1 MVQFAIS
8 SIFGMNFQV
17 LIFCIEVDIF
27 LVSSDKI
34 SFMENIFPP
43 FLYQRKNYR
52 KWNILSLTSMQ
63 NLFIRFFLSPMWF
76 VKVVVCFYR
85 YIKLLFSYNETF
97 THFLYIIV
105 NTCWKKYLNVFIIC
119 IFWFLTILD
128 FKSYTMKV
136 YFKTPDFSLLEEYLK
151 HEYQTAN
158 FDFLSVICL
167 HYLSFMFSL

>member
-1 MVQFAIS
+1 MIS
-8 SIFGMNFQV
+8 FWFPVTKFRLWKIYFHH
-17 LIFCIEVDIF
+17 FCINVRIIEKKYSIPHEHA
-27 LVSSDKI
+27 K
-34 SFMENIFPP
+34 SFH
-43 FLYQRKNYR
+43 QV
-52 KWNILSLTSMQ
+52 
-63 NLFIRFFLSPMWF
+63 FLSPMWF

>member
-1 MVQFAIS
+1 MLIS
-8 SIFGMNFQV
+8 FWFPVTKFRLWKIYFHH
-17 LIFCIEVDIF
+17 FCINVRIIEKKYSIPHEHA
-27 LVSSDKI
+27 K
-34 SFMENIFPP
+34 SFH
-43 FLYQRKNYR
+43 QV
-52 KWNILSLTSMQ
+52 
-63 NLFIRFFLSPMWF
+63 FLSPMWF

-85 YIKLLFSYNETF
+85 YIKLLFSYNGTF

-151 HEYQTAN
+151 HEWPLILIFCPLYVCT
-158 FDFLSVICL
+158 IC
-167 HYLSFMFSL
+167 HSCFPCRI

>member
-1 MVQFAIS
+1 MKN
-8 SIFGMNFQV
+8 SIPHEHAKSFHQV
-17 LIFCIEVDIF
+17 
-27 LVSSDKI
+27 
-34 SFMENIFPP
+34 
-43 FLYQRKNYR
+43 
-52 KWNILSLTSMQ
+52 
-63 NLFIRFFLSPMWF
+63 FLSPMWF

-151 HEYQTAN
+151 HEWLIRLLLLIFCPLYVCTICRSCFLVEHN
-158 FDFLSVICL
+158 FWQYIK
-167 HYLSFMFSL
+167 YLNS

>member
-1 MVQFAIS
+1 MLIS
-8 SIFGMNFQV
+8 FWFPVTKFRLWKIYFHH
-17 LIFCIEVDIF
+17 FCINVRIIEKKYSIPHEHA
-27 LVSSDKI
+27 K
-34 SFMENIFPP
+34 SFH
-43 FLYQRKNYR
+43 QV
-52 KWNILSLTSMQ
+52 
-63 NLFIRFFLSPMWF
+63 FLSPMWF

-151 HEYQTAN
+151 HELILIFCPLYVCT
-158 FDFLSVICL
+158 IC
-167 HYLSFMFSL
+167 HSCFPCRI